1 VRNVL
6 SNWGAFV
13 LSAVVN
19 FVLSPYVVHSL
30 GNTGY
35 GIWVLIGSLVGYL
48 GLLDLGVR
56 GAVMRFIA
64 NLHAA
69 SDHQEA
75 GHMASA
81 GLFLFSISGLAAVA
95 ISIGLALGAG
105 RFFTIPPEMV
115 MTARIVLVIGGVNIA
130 VALVSGVFGGI
141 ITAMQRFDLNSGI
154 EVTVEIIRASGVFL
168 VLHAGHGLVALALV
182 QLTASLLR
190 GGAAFW
196 ISRRVYPALR
206 LTARGWSRPHV
217 RQLMGFSVY
226 ATLLS
231 VSSMIILELDS
242 VVIGAFLPVG
252 MIAFFGIAVNL
263 TNNARSL
270 VSGISQTI
278 APRVSALEGKGDPR
292 DAHRVPVIAGR
303 LASLV
308 ILPVV
313 VTFLLRGTTFIRLW
327 MGADYAALSGKV
339 LWILSIALMVA
350 AGRQVIASTMLGL
363 NRHRALVPLY
373 LAEAAVNLGLSVL
386 LVQRY
391 GLIGV
396 AWGTTIPNLI
406 TSLIGVPW
414 IFHRVVGVP
423 MLELWRD
430 IWIRP
435 LVAILP
441 FGVATYAV
449 DMMWGA
455 QSLYAFFFQILLV
468 LPLAALGAWLVALNA
483 GERDALAARLPRAL
497 RPAIG

>member
-1 VRNVL
+1 
-6 SNWGAFV
+6 
-13 LSAVVN
+13 
-19 FVLSPYVVHSL
+19 
-30 GNTGY
+30 
-35 GIWVLIGSLVGYL
+35 
-48 GLLDLGVR
+48 
-56 GAVMRFIA
+56 
-64 NLHAA
+64 
-69 SDHQEA
+69 
-75 GHMASA
+75 
-81 GLFLFSISGLAAVA
+81 
-95 ISIGLALGAG
+95 
-105 RFFTIPPEMV
+105 
-115 MTARIVLVIGGVNIA
+115 
-130 VALVSGVFGGI
+130 
-141 ITAMQRFDLNSGI
+141 
-154 EVTVEIIRASGVFL
+154 
-168 VLHAGHGLVALALV
+168 
-182 QLTASLLR
+182 
-190 GGAAFW
+190 
-196 ISRRVYPALR
+196 
-206 LTARGWSRPHV
+206 
-217 RQLMGFSVY
+217 
-226 ATLLS
+226 
-231 VSSMIILELDS
+231 
-242 VVIGAFLPVG
+242 
-252 MIAFFGIAVNL
+252 
-263 TNNARSL
+263 
-270 VSGISQTI
+270 
-278 APRVSALEGKGDPR
+278 
-292 DAHRVPVIAGR
+292 
-303 LASLV
+303 
-308 ILPVV
+308 
-313 VTFLLRGTTFIRLW
+313 